1 VRKWSNRA
9 VNPLPA
15 LARALGTRPWL
26 MKLAKAVVWVDKRL
40 YRVFRGRVSLVG
52 IAGLPS
58 LRLTTVG
65 RKSGLPRST
74 NLLYF
79 PYDDGFVLVGS
90 NWGRTRDPGWT
101 YNLRAYPD
109 AVVEIRG
116 REVPVRATPVK
127 GERYDDLWRR
137 LLDFWP
143 GYAMEQAAAARELP
157 IFLLSRR

>member
-1 VRKWSNRA
+1 
-9 VNPLPA
+9 
-15 LARALGTRPWL
+15 
-26 MKLAKAVVWVDKRL
+26 MKLAKTVVWADKRL
-40 YRVFRGRVSLVG
+40 HRVFRGRVSLVG

-65 RKSGLPRST
+65 RKSGLQRST

-79 PYDDGFVLVGS
+79 PYHGGFVLVGS

-101 YNLRAYPD
+101 FNLRAHPE

-116 REVPVRATPVK
+116 REIPVRASPVT
-127 GERYDDLWRR
+127 GEQYDDLWRQ

-143 GYAMEQAAAARELP
+143 GYAMERTAAARELP
-157 IFLLSRR
+157 VFLLTRR

>member
-1 VRKWSNRA
+1 
-9 VNPLPA
+9 
-15 LARALGTRPWL
+15 

-157 IFLLSRR
+157 IFLLSQR